1 MSNSW
6 CVCFW
11 DTLMCLIVL
20 SWCSY
25 PVWFTV
31 NKQTEAQVVIQGR
44 LAVTWQ
50 SGFWKEKRFF
60 SYRNVS
66 FNHFTRREDGGSFC
80 FKLFIYLFLLRCR
93 TALNQGRNPQNDEIG
108 CQRKWT
114 LVWVYM
120 YRSCNNTLFLPLL
133 PARLHMSYLTPKWTA
148 VNFKVWLWKGGSEK
162 R

>member
-1 MSNSW
+1 MSEFW

-11 DTLMCLIVL
+11 DTLMCFIVL

-25 PVWFTV
+25 PVRFTV

-50 SGFWKEKRFF
+50 SGFWKEKRFS

-66 FNHFTRREDGGSFC
+66 FNHFTRGEDGGSFH
-80 FKLFIYLFLLRCR
+80 FKLNFFFSLGCR
-93 TALNQGRNPQNDEIG
+93 AALNQGRNPQNDERD

-114 LVWVYM
+114 SVWV
-120 YRSCNNTLFLPLL
+120 REKVEAVITPLFFIPLL
-133 PARLHMSYLTPKWTA
+133 PARVHNVTSYSQ
-148 VNFKVWLWKGGSEK
+148 VQGSKFSTITVE
-162 R
+162 RL